1 MRRHSPWMI
10 PLLALLLAVPAGA
23 QRLDVKEH
31 RLANGMQLLLV
42 EDHTLPVM
50 TYFVFFHVGS
60 RNEVQGITGIS
71 HLFEHMMFNGAKKY
85 GPEMFDRTLE
95 GNGGYSNAFTGR
107 DMTAYYEDFPSS
119 ALETVLD
126 LEQDRMRDLNLTQ
139 ASMDHELGVVR
150 EERRFRV
157 DNTTEGPCEE
167 QLWATAFNAHSY
179 HWDVIGWMA
188 DLDSMKV
195 QSCREYFHTYYAPN
209 NCTVVLSGDFD
220 SQKVLPLV
228 EKYLGV
234 LKASDPPKRIP
245 TPEPEQ
251 MGERRAEIRKE
262 GEVPLVYVGYKGP
275 SATDPDMPALDV
287 LEYIV
292 ARGESSRLYRS
303 LVAGSQTCLDAGAN
317 FEWMKDPGLLVLTAT
332 VKPDKAPA
340 DVEKLLYAQLDT
352 LARIPVAARELE
364 AAKNGLEAH
373 LVRELKTTEGRA
385 LVLGNYQLMLGDWK
399 LVNTMMDR
407 YRAVTAA
414 DVQRVA
420 ARYFN
425 PLRRTVVTF
434 IPTETAAAPAR

>member
-1 MRRHSPWMI
+1 
-10 PLLALLLAVPAGA
+10 
-23 QRLDVKEH
+23 
-31 RLANGMQLLLV
+31 
-42 EDHTLPVM
+42 
-50 TYFVFFHVGS
+50 
-60 RNEVQGITGIS
+60 
-71 HLFEHMMFNGAKKY
+71 MFNGAKKY

-95 GNGGYSNAFTGR
+95 AAGGYSNAFTSR
-107 DMTAYYEDFPSS
+107 DMTAYFEDFPSS

-139 ASMDHELGVVR
+139 ESMDHELGVVR
-150 EERRFRV
+150 EERRFRI

-179 HWDVIGWMA
+179 HWDVIGWMP

-195 QSCREYFHTYYAPN
+195 QSCRDYFHTYYAPN

-220 SQKVLPLV
+220 PDKAIALV

-234 LKASDPPKRIP
+234 LQSAEPAKRVP

-251 MGERRAEIRKE
+251 LGERRAEIRKE
-262 GEVPLVYVGYKGP
+262 GEVPLLWLGYKGP
-275 SATDPDMPALDV
+275 ASRDPDIPALDL

-292 ARGESSRLYRS
+292 GRGESSRLYSS
-303 LVAGSQTCLDAGAN
+303 LVAGTQTCLDASVD
-317 FEWMKDPGLLVLTAT
+317 FSWMKDPGLLVMIAT
-332 VKPDKAPA
+332 VKPDKSPA
-340 DVEKLLYAQLDT
+340 EVEKLVYAALDS
-352 LARIPVAARELE
+352 LGRAPVSAKELE
-364 AAKNGLEAH
+364 KAKNGLESH
-373 LVRELKTTEGRA
+373 LVRELKTCEGRA
-385 LVLGNYQLMLGDWK
+385 MVLGNYQLMLGDWK

-420 ARYFN
+420 AKYFN

-434 IPTETAAAPAR
+434 IPTNEPAAPAR

>member
-1 MRRHSPWMI
+1 MRRWAPWLVPM
-10 PLLALLLAVPAGA
+10 LLLWAATAGA
-23 QRLDVKEH
+23 QRLDVREH

-95 GNGGYSNAFTGR
+95 GAGGYSNAFTAR
-107 DMTAYYEDFPSS
+107 DMTAYYEDFPSN
-119 ALETVLD
+119 ALEQVLD
-126 LEQDRMRDLNLTQ
+126 LEQDRMRDLSLTQ
-139 ASMDHELGVVR
+139 QSMEHELGVVR
-150 EERRFRV
+150 EERRFRI

-167 QLWATAFNAHSY
+167 QMWATAFNAHSY

-195 QSCREYFHTYYAPN
+195 QSCRDYFHTYYAPN

-220 SQKVLPLV
+220 SDKAVPLV

-234 LKASDPPKRIP
+234 LKAADPPRRIP

-251 MGERRAEIRKE
+251 LGERRAEIRKE
-262 GEVPLVYVGYKGP
+262 GEVPLVWVGYKGP
-275 SATDPDMPALDV
+275 ASRDADIPALDV
-287 LEYIV
+287 LESILG
-292 ARGESSRLYRS
+292 RGESSRLYSS
-303 LVAGSQTCLDAGAN
+303 LVAREQKCLDASVDFG
-317 FEWMKDPGLLVLTAT
+317 WTLDPGLLLMTAT
-332 VKPDKAPA
+332 VKPGESPA
-340 DVEKLLYAQLDT
+340 AVEKLIYAALDS
-352 LARIPVAARELE
+352 LRGAPVSAQELE
-364 AAKNGLEAH
+364 KARNSLESH
-373 LVRELKTTEGRA
+373 LVREMKTAEGRA
-385 LVLGNYQLMLGDWK
+385 MALGNDQLMLGDWR
-399 LVNTMMDR
+399 LVNTLMDR

-420 ARYFN
+420 AKYFN
-425 PLRRTVVTF
+425 PLHRTVVTF
-434 IPTETAAAPAR
+434 IPTATEPAAQAR